1 MAFIFSSLENGLI
14 KPWEVSC
21 MREHMSHQHRRELWR
36 ELWRERIAALYDSG
50 LSLANWY

>member
-1 MAFIFSSLENGLI
+1 
-14 KPWEVSC
+14 
-21 MREHMSHQHRRELWR
+21 MREHMSHQHRR